1 MAEPAPDLASLVGL
15 RTVKGSHY
23 AQFLGTAARLGRV
36 MTALEGISKA
46 LVQTAS
52 GPEAL
57 VVAVVETVRD
67 HLGADW
73 VLFALADGQLGQ
85 TTPRHLI
92 ASGDG
97 RIMAFEGVGVATEP
111 TDLPDPVLNRL
122 NDVLRG
128 EGDVLHGP
136 IVAEHHLHVP
146 VELDGRVVGGLSA
159 WTPPDRDV
167 DPADLMVLRILAG
180 QATVAMVNAALFA
193 EANRRAEEL
202 AERNV
207 ELVRMQRELSA
218 AQRSALLGG
227 ERARIARELHDSVGQ
242 SVLSAGLQ
250 MELCRGHISEAG
262 ADHLDKAVRLSR
274 DAMAQLRNAIYT
286 LADARTPSPSIAETL
301 DELCALHMPAHTRT
315 SVTVRGRPR
324 ELPGEV
330 QHAVL
335 RIAGESLFNAAVHA
349 DAGQVVVT
357 FAYAD
362 DGVRIWVDD
371 DGSGDPDHLRTTL
384 REAAAGDPTAGRHR
398 GLQNMASRAAEL
410 GGTFRIR
417 RSRLGGVRI
426 AATLPTTGP
435 RTGQQGTGQQGTGQ
449 QGTGQRETGQRGSG
463 HPDSGSPETGRGNS

>member
-1 MAEPAPDLASLVGL
+1 MTVPEKEPDLASLVGL
-15 RTVKGSHY
+15 RTVKAGHY
-23 AQFLGTAARLGRV
+23 AQFRGTAARLSRV

-46 LVQTAS
+46 LVQTAE

-73 VLFALADGQLGQ
+73 VLFALADGQLGK

-97 RIMAFEGVGVATEP
+97 RIMAFEGVRIATEP
-111 TDLPDPVLNRL
+111 TDLPDQVLNRL

-128 EGDVLHGP
+128 ERDVLHGP
-136 IVAEHHLHVP
+136 IVSEHHIHVP

-159 WTPPDRDV
+159 WTPADRDV

-193 EANRRAEEL
+193 ETDRRAEEL
-202 AERNV
+202 AERNS
-207 ELVRMQRELSA
+207 ELLRTQRELSA
-218 AQRSALLGG
+218 AQRTALLGG

-250 MELCRGHISEAG
+250 MELCRPSVSGPA
-262 ADHLDKAVRLSR
+262 ADHVDKAVRLTR
-274 DAMAQLRNAIYT
+274 DAMEQLRNAIYT
-286 LADARTPSPSIAETL
+286 LADARTPAPSIAETL
-301 DELCALHMPAHTRT
+301 DELCALHMPADTQT

-324 ELPGEV
+324 ELSGDL

-335 RIAGESLFNAAVHA
+335 RIAGESLFNAAVHSEA
-349 DAGQVVVT
+349 ERVNVT
-357 FAYAD
+357 FGYTD
-362 DGVRIWVDD
+362 ERVTLWVDD
-371 DGSGDPDHLRTTL
+371 DGAGDPDDLRSVL
-384 REAAAGDPTAGRHR
+384 RAALAGDRAAGRHR
-398 GLQNMASRAAEL
+398 GLANMASRAEEL
-410 GGTFRIR
+410 GGTLRIR

-426 AATLPTTGP
+426 AAVLPLVP
-435 RTGQQGTGQQGTGQ
+435 P
-449 QGTGQRETGQRGSG
+449 GSG
-463 HPDSGSPETGRGNS
+463 DSVEEEI